1 MVSIA
6 IFGLMNSFDFWL
18 RRREVY
24 HITVMRKFSPLVS
37 HCSQYS
43 KIFQGTPGF
52 RDLEM
57 FSIQYL
63 SGSQWLVLNM
73 F

>member
-37 HCSQYS
+37 IVVNRVKYFREHRVLGTWKCSQS
-43 KIFQGTPGF
+43 NICQGHNGW
-52 RDLEM
+52 
-57 FSIQYL
+57 S
-63 SGSQWLVLNM
+63 
-73 F
+73 